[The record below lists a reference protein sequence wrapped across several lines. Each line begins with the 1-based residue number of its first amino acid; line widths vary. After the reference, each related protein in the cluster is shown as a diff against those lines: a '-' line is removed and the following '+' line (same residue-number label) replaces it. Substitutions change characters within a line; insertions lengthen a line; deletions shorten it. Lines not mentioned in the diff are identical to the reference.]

1 MKRVDQMTIEEIEA
15 DAENEI
21 TFQIF
26 RNQSYIMEITDI
38 SEHDFSN
45 TYELIELA
53 PMIFQNIRKMFKV
66 TNGSMKRVFSIKNLR
81 KLQISVTQGKGGSFF
96 IRPSGGHGKVL
107 IKSITIPEYNTLK
120 SFLPEYYS
128 HLLMNPNTYL
138 VPIFGAY
145 KMKLQKSSDVTPIAF
160 IIMRDALDISRYE
173 IGPHDRMYSFDLK
186 GSLHDRQTL
195 SNPLDIF
202 EIDADYDD
210 YKDVIF
216 KDFDF
221 LQSFTKLD
229 ITNAQAE
236 RILSQLK
243 NDVELLNENDF
254 TDYSLIMHI
263 IIRPYSSVKAP
274 INYVSTRERA
284 LFSGS
289 LESIEDVDEE
299 LEDDN
304 DEEYKVHSRE
314 NKFLTPQ
321 VSKDAIQKK
330 RKSHMTP
337 DASESPTYYNRAT
350 GRNEILNLFRGTED
364 DKC

>member
-1 MKRVDQMTIEEIEA
+1 MKRVDQMTLEDIEA
-15 DAENEI
+15 DAVNET

-26 RNQSYIMEITDI
+26 RNQSYILEITDI

-53 PMIFQNIRKMFKV
+53 PILFQNIRKMFKI
-66 TNGSMKRVFSIKNLR
+66 TNGSIKKVFSMKNLR

-96 IRPSGGHGKVL
+96 IRPSSGHGKVL

-120 SFLPEYYS
+120 TFLPEYYS

-138 VPIFGAY
+138 VPILGAY

-173 IGPHDRMYSFDLK
+173 IGPNDRMYTFDLK

-210 YKDVIF
+210 YKDVVF

-229 ITNAQAE
+229 ITNVQAE
-236 RILSQLK
+236 RIMSQLK
-243 NDVELLNENDF
+243 SDVELLNENDF
-254 TDYSLIMHI
+254 TDYSMIMHI
-263 IIRPYSSVKAP
+263 IIRPYASVKAP
-274 INYVSTRERA
+274 INYVSTREKA
-284 LFSGS
+284 LFSGN

-299 LEDDN
+299 LEEDN
-304 DEEYKVHSRE
+304 DDDYKANSNDIHLSS
-314 NKFLTPQ
+314 PQ
-321 VSKDAIQKK
+321 TSKDSFHKK
-330 RKSHMTP
+330 G
-337 DASESPTYYNRAT
+337 ASNLTVSAESPTYYNRAT
-350 GRNEILNLFRGTED
+350 GRNEILNLYKSPEEEN
-364 DKC
+364 C